1 MFMDINTN
9 TIIAMDMGMDTII
22 TMGMDMDME
31 VKMITII
38 LKKVH
43 LKR

>member
-9 TIIAMDMGMDTII
+9 TIIAMGMDTII
-22 TMGMDMDME
+22 TMGMGMDME
-31 VKMITII
+31 VKMITIM